1 MDNNAKT
8 NNQLIFGKF
17 KLIKKI
23 GEGSAGK
30 VYSGVNVKTQEKVAI
45 KFESK
50 LLPLN
55 FLKSEAFYL
64 FMLKS
69 VGIPK
74 LKAFGRFKTYNIL
87 VENLLGDS
95 LDTILKKNKNKLP
108 LKDSLMIAIQ
118 VIERLEYLHSK
129 YLIHRDIKPSNFLIG
144 YDDPYII
151 YLIDFGLIKKYRST
165 RTGNHVKFKVTK
177 YYSGTVTFASLNSLR
192 GIEVSRRDDLESV
205 AYMLVY
211 LMKGSLPWITV
222 KGKTKYDRFKKIFQM
237 KLAYNAEELCKNLP
251 NEIMLFFLY
260 CQNLNFEQDPDYKY
274 CYTLFNNAL
283 IKHGYS
289 NDLIFSWIKDS
300 KIKDK
305 LRQIKDKRNLNL
317 GIPKRKSSPQARLY
331 NILLNTSE
339 SQKSMQS
346 SKIMDSLDNSNG
358 NKYLVN
364 YGITPIYRHS
374 NTIPSNN
381 NISAKDKKII
391 NCKLS
396 NFKRYHRI
404 CVEPISNSNNFYNQK
419 LSESANSF
427 NNLRKINKINHAVS
441 TKTKNFII
449 PKIKNDK
456 QYISRNKKNL
466 IILNGNYFYE
476 AKKENISSKST
487 YNSAMNLLK
496 SASSDKGKKLYLN
509 TIYKNRKEFGY
520 KNNNCIKTIGNKI
533 INNGLNT
540 IINNNNQSSKG
551 KSIINKTFLKKIKP
565 KLKINLNDAAL
576 KTKMKNLRYTNFFER
591 KRGFFSKNG
600 KTVNKTFEKL
610 PMNNNNIYKS
620 KWLKNSPAH
629 FEINYFK
636 KENNTIFLN
645 GNNIPGLKKLNSVK
659 KNNIS
664 TNSNSLLSLKNNLKS
679 NFFKNK
685 LNLKSYCRKIKIK
698 DNILN
703 YN

>member
-1 MDNNAKT
+1 MDNNTKT

-50 LLPLN
+50 SLPLN

-95 LDTILKKNKNKLP
+95 LHTVLKKNKNKLP

-165 RTGNHVKFKVTK
+165 RTGNQVKFKVTK

-205 AYMLVY
+205 AYMLIY
-211 LMKGSLPWITV
+211 LMKGTLPWITV

-274 CYTLFNNAL
+274 CYSLFNNAL

-427 NNLRKINKINHAVS
+427 NNLRKINKINHTVS
-441 TKTKNFII
+441 TKAKNIII
-449 PKIKNDK
+449 PKIKKDT

-476 AKKENISSKST
+476 AKKENYSNKSA

-496 SASSDKGKKLYLN
+496 SASSDKGPNLYLN
-509 TIYKNRKEFGY
+509 TIYKNRKEFGS
-520 KNNNCIKTIGNKI
+520 KNNNCIKTIGNNN
-533 INNGLNT
+533 INNGFNT

-565 KLKINLNDAAL
+565 KLKISLNDTAL
-576 KTKMKNLRYTNFFER
+576 KTKIKNLRYTNFFER
-591 KRGFFSKNG
+591 KRGFFSQYG

-610 PMNNNNIYKS
+610 PMYSNKIYKS
-620 KWLKNSPAH
+620 KGLKNSPAH
-629 FEINYFK
+629 FGINYYK
-636 KENNTIFLN
+636 KENNTIILN
-645 GNNIPGLKKLNSVK
+645 GNNIPGLQKLNSVK

-664 TNSNSLLSLKNNLKS
+664 TTSNSLLSLKNNLKS

-685 LNLKSYCRKIKIK
+685 LNLKSYSRKIK
-698 DNILN
+698 N
-703 YN
+703 